1 MCSELLRRAGSAV
14 LLECFQQAS
23 PTAPPICL
31 LTSSVTMK
39 SKLASWF
46 VGFLSILYCGVAGGD
61 DALSLQDCIARG
73 LARAPVMA
81 RAAATGDLGEARLS
95 EARAALMPTVRSEV
109 QYQQLPGYDTVFTHR
124 GRSTGQLMAD
134 YIVYDGGR
142 RLARERAAQYA
153 AQADAIGVTAA
164 RNQVTLDTSVAF
176 FELAHAHSA
185 EKELA
190 ASQLR
195 LERYITMVEY
205 LRETGHATAND
216 MLKIRISASDNR
228 LQLSAARE
236 ARRRA
241 SLMLGSL
248 IGTFDR
254 SDLAV
259 VEAPIPSLQPDM
271 SIYRNPVLLA
281 LGRQAQASIQ
291 DIEAATAERYPTL
304 QLALAAG
311 FLGKQPVSTLQRHG
325 GAAYGGII
333 SMPLFDGGA
342 IHARIDQ
349 ARARERQ
356 LNAQLKQTKLELSQ
370 QLDQLRSQ
378 YDEAQ
383 EALTILAD
391 SIPLAEDNFEL
402 AWARFLGGGAITL
415 LEVLDNHRQAQNMHL
430 SAFHQ
435 RLAANRSVAEMRALT
450 GEAVRDTP

>member
-1 MCSELLRRAGSAV
+1 
-14 LLECFQQAS
+14 
-23 PTAPPICL
+23 
-31 LTSSVTMK
+31 MK
-39 SKLASWF
+39 SKLASWLL
-46 VGFLSILYCGVAGGD
+46 GFLTMFYCGVAIGD
-61 DALSLQDCIARG
+61 DALDLQECIARA
-73 LARAPVMA
+73 LARAPLIE

-95 EARAALMPTVRSEV
+95 EARAALMPTLRGEV
-109 QYQQLPGYDTVFTHR
+109 QHQQSPGYDTVFTHR
-124 GRSTGQLMAD
+124 ARSTGQLIAD
-134 YIVYDGGR
+134 YVVYDGGR

-153 AQADAIGVTAA
+153 AQADATGITAA
-164 RNQVTLDTSVAF
+164 HNQVILDTSVAF
-176 FELAHAHSA
+176 FELAHARMA

-195 LERYITMVEY
+195 LERYITMVEN
-205 LRETGHATAND
+205 LRKTGRGTAND
-216 MLKIRISASDNR
+216 ILKIRISASDNR
-228 LQLSAARE
+228 LQLSATRE

-248 IGTFDR
+248 IGIFDR
-254 SDLAV
+254 RDLAV
-259 VEAPIPSLQPDM
+259 VEAPTSSVPPDI
-271 SIYRNPVLLA
+271 SIAHNPVLVA
-281 LGRQAQASIQ
+281 LGTQVRGSVY

-342 IHARIDQ
+342 IQARIDQ

-370 QLDQLRSQ
+370 RLDQLRSQ

-383 EALTILAD
+383 EVLAILAD
-391 SIPLAEDNFEL
+391 SIPLAEDNFDL

-415 LEVLDNHRQAQNMHL
+415 LEVLDNYRQAENLRL
-430 SAFHQ
+430 SVLSSTACC
-435 RLAANRSVAEMRALT
+435 
-450 GEAVRDTP
+450 

>member
-1 MCSELLRRAGSAV
+1 M
-14 LLECFQQAS
+14 
-23 PTAPPICL
+23 
-31 LTSSVTMK
+31 
-39 SKLASWF
+39 
-46 VGFLSILYCGVAGGD
+46 LYCGVAGGD
-61 DALSLQDCIARG
+61 DALDLQECIARA
-73 LARAPVMA
+73 LARAPLME

-95 EARAALMPTVRSEV
+95 EARAALMPMLRGEV
-109 QYQQLPGYDTVFTHR
+109 QHQQSPGYDTVFTHR
-124 GRSTGQLMAD
+124 ARSTGQLIAD

-153 AQADAIGVTAA
+153 AQADAIGITAA
-164 RNQVTLDTSVAF
+164 RNQVILDASVAF
-176 FELAHAHSA
+176 FELVQARMA

-195 LERYITMVEY
+195 LERYVGMVEH

-216 MLKIRISASDNR
+216 MLKIRISASDDR
-228 LQLSAARE
+228 LHLSAERE

-254 SDLAV
+254 RDLAV
-259 VEAPIPSLQPDM
+259 LEAPISSLPPDM
-271 SIYRNPVLLA
+271 SIARNPVLVA
-281 LGRQAQASIQ
+281 LGRQAQASLH
-291 DIEAATAERYPTL
+291 DVEAATAERYPTL

-342 IHARIDQ
+342 IQARIDQ

-370 QLDQLRSQ
+370 RLDQLHSQ

-383 EALTILAD
+383 EVLAILAD
-391 SIPLAEDNFEL
+391 SILLAEANFDL

-415 LEVLDNHRQAQNMHL
+415 MEVLDNYRQAENLRL
-430 SAFHQ
+430 SVFHQ
-435 RLAANRSVAEMRALT
+435 RLAANRSVAEMHALT

>member
-1 MCSELLRRAGSAV
+1 
-14 LLECFQQAS
+14 
-23 PTAPPICL
+23 
-31 LTSSVTMK
+31 MK
-39 SKLASWF
+39 SKVASWF
-46 VGFLSILYCGVAGGD
+46 VGFLTMFYCGVAIGD
-61 DALSLQDCIARG
+61 DALDLQECIARA
-73 LARAPVMA
+73 LARAPLIE

-95 EARAALMPTVRSEV
+95 EARAALMPTLRGEV
-109 QYQQLPGYDTVFTHR
+109 QHQQSPGYDTVFTHR
-124 GRSTGQLMAD
+124 ARSTGQLIAD
-134 YIVYDGGR
+134 YTVYDGGR

-153 AQADAIGVTAA
+153 ARADAIGITAA
-164 RNQVTLDTSVAF
+164 RSQVILDTSVAF
-176 FELAHAHSA
+176 FELAHARMA

-195 LERYITMVEY
+195 LERYITMVEN
-205 LRETGHATAND
+205 LRKTGRGTAND
-216 MLKIRISASDNR
+216 ILTIRISASDNR

-236 ARRRA
+236 AKRRA

-254 SDLAV
+254 RDLAV
-259 VEAPIPSLQPDM
+259 AEAPTSSVPPDI
-271 SIYRNPVLLA
+271 SIARNPVLVA
-281 LGRQAQASIQ
+281 LGTQVRGSVH

-342 IHARIDQ
+342 IQARIDQ

-356 LNAQLKQTKLELSQ
+356 LNAQVKQTKLELSQ
-370 QLDQLRSQ
+370 RLDQLRSQ

-383 EALTILAD
+383 EVLAILAD
-391 SIPLAEDNFEL
+391 SIPLAEDNFDL

-415 LEVLDNHRQAQNMHL
+415 LEVLDNYRQAENLRL
-430 SAFHQ
+430 SVFHR
-435 RLAANRSVAEMRALT
+435 RLAANHSVAEMRALT

>member
-1 MCSELLRRAGSAV
+1 M
-14 LLECFQQAS
+14 
-23 PTAPPICL
+23 
-31 LTSSVTMK
+31 
-39 SKLASWF
+39 
-46 VGFLSILYCGVAGGD
+46 LYCGVASGD
-61 DALSLQDCIARG
+61 ETLGLQECIARA
-73 LARAPVMA
+73 LARAPLIE

-95 EARAALMPTVRSEV
+95 EARAALIPTLRSEV
-109 QYQQLPGYDTVFTHR
+109 QYQQSPGYDTVFTHR
-124 GRSTGQLMAD
+124 GRFTGQLMAD

-153 AQADAIGVTAA
+153 AQADAAGISAA
-164 RNQVTLDTSVAF
+164 RNQVILDTSVAF

-190 ASQLR
+190 SSQPR
-195 LERYITMVEY
+195 LERYITVVEY
-205 LRETGHATAND
+205 LRKTGRATTND

-248 IGTFDR
+248 IGIFDR
-254 SDLAV
+254 SDLV
-259 VEAPIPSLQPDM
+259 VMDMPIPSVPPDM
-271 SIYRNPVLLA
+271 SIDRNPVLVI
-281 LGRQAQASIQ
+281 LGKQAQASIHEV
-291 DIEAATAERYPTL
+291 EAATAERYPTL

-342 IHARIDQ
+342 IQARIGQ
-349 ARARERQ
+349 ARAHERQ

-370 QLDQLRSQ
+370 RLDQLRSQ

-383 EALTILAD
+383 EALAILANA
-391 SIPLAEDNFEL
+391 IPLAEDNFNL
-402 AWARFLGGGAITL
+402 AWARFLGGSTITL
-415 LEVLDNHRQAQNMHL
+415 LEALDNYRQAENLRL
-430 SAFHQ
+430 SVFHQ
-435 RLAANRSVAEMRALT
+435 RLAVQRPVAEMLALT
-450 GEAVRDTP
+450 GEAIRDPR